1 MMSNKIKL
9 YTSVINPISND
20 LFFADDTE
28 LISYFNETE
37 CEVKTENCELL
48 AIEDYETEQIDKLT
62 HENEMLKQELE
73 VFKRAIKLQQ
83 EFAENIIY
91 MLNYCG
97 GCVCDDIPDAEYFLD
112 QARKEIEEE
121 KKDAT

>member
-1 MMSNKIKL
+1 MMSNRIKL

-62 HENEMLKQELE
+62 HENKVLKK
-73 VFKRAIKLQQ
+73 VIDKIKNFQKICI
-83 EFAENIIY
+83 FITK
-91 MLNYCG
+91 M
-97 GCVCDDIPDAEYFLD
+97 
-112 QARKEIEEE
+112 
-121 KKDAT
+121 